1 MASRA
6 EITKRYAAAYARADK
21 ATKGAI
27 LDQVTDVTG
36 WSRANAR
43 RRLGVARRCGVAP
56 RRPGP
61 KPGSRRYGYDALK
74 VLQQVWAASGGMCGK
89 YLAVAMP
96 GLLDNMEAHGRLAPG
111 KGRYSPQVR
120 AALEA
125 MSPATIDRY
134 LAPAKA
140 RDPLRGKTATRPG
153 AMLRNS
159 ISVRKAGD
167 EAAAEPGF
175 FETDTV
181 AHCGPTLQGEFAR
194 TVNMTDLLVGWV
206 FTTSIR
212 NNARVHMIAALDA
225 AVAAIPYPIAGLD
238 CDNGSEFINHDVVAW
253 ATGKQIFFTRSRP
266 YRKND
271 QAAVESKNNH
281 VVRRYGMYWRY
292 DTPAEL
298 ALLNQLWPLVDDR
311 LNYFTPTVKPIGW
324 ATDAAGR
331 RKRLYDKPKTPCQR
345 LIDAGVLS
353 PAQQAELLARR
364 DALDLAQIAADID
377 RVQRQLIRLAAGKT
391 RRLEQAAKPKPPDPS
406 GIKLAS
412 RKP

>member
-1 MASRA
+1 MAARA
-6 EITKRYAAAYARADK
+6 EITKRYAAVYAG
-21 ATKGAI
+21 ATKKVKGAI
-27 LDQVTDVTG
+27 LDQVVDVTG

-43 RRLGVARRCGVAP
+43 RRLGVARRSGVAP
-56 RRPGP
+56 GRPGP
-61 KPGSRRYGYDALK
+61 APGSRRYGYDALK

-89 YLAVAMP
+89 YLKAAMP
-96 GLLDNMEAHGRLAPG
+96 DLLDNLEAHGRLAFG

-120 AALEA
+120 ASLLS

-167 EAAAEPGF
+167 EAADAPGF

-181 AHCGPTLQGEFAR
+181 AHCGPTLKGEFAR

-225 AVAAIPYPIAGLD
+225 AAAAIPYPIAGLD
-238 CDNGSEFINHDVVAW
+238 CDNGSEFINHEVVAW
-253 ATGKQIFFTRSRP
+253 AAGKQIFFTRSRP

-281 VVRRYGMYWRY
+281 LVRRYGMYWRY

-298 ALLNQLWPLVDDR
+298 ALLNQLWPLADDR
-311 LNYFTPTVKPIGW
+311 LNYFTPTIKPVGW
-324 ATDAAGR
+324 ATDAAGK

-377 RVQRQLIRLAAGKT
+377 RVQRQLIRLAAAKT
-391 RRLEQAAKPKPPDPS
+391 RRLEEQAKPRLPDPS

-412 RKP
+412 KQP